1 MTLVVSTLVS
11 LDGVVESP
19 WQWAMFDDA
28 AREHSLD
35 QLAAYD
41 AFLLGRRTFDDLS
54 RSWAPLSGDPY
65 IDAINLMPKRI
76 VTHHPEDLGWNST
89 ALTGDPIEAIAALK
103 EAGVRLIKYG
113 VSDLDTDLIRGRLVD
128 RYDFIYSPIAVG
140 AGRRLFE
147 NVDTT
152 GMRLLLTDSLNFP
165 NGAVKLQYE
174 TTYTG

>member
-28 AREHSLD
+28 ARQHSLD
-35 QLAAYD
+35 ELASYD
-41 AFLLGRRTFDDLS
+41 AFLLGRRAYDDLS

-65 IDAINLMPKRI
+65 IDAINAMPKWI
-76 VTHHPEDLGWNST
+76 VTHRADDLGWNSR
-89 ALTGDPIEAIAALK
+89 ALTGDPISSIAALK
-103 EAGVRLIKYG
+103 EASVRLIKYG
-113 VSDLDTDLIRGRLVD
+113 VSDVDTDLIRGRLVD
-128 RYDFIYSPIAVG
+128 RYDFIYSPTAVG

-152 GMRLLLTDSLNFP
+152 GLSLSLTDSLRFP
-165 NGAVKLQYE
+165 NGAVKLHYE
-174 TTYTG
+174 TAYA